1 MCLNTNM
8 VSRLKNGTLA
18 HKDHNFVFK
27 RPLSIVSQTILKIV
41 KALVGTFNKEKM
53 QILQAL

>member
-1 MCLNTNM
+1 MRHL
-8 VSRLKNGTLA
+8 SAK
-18 HKDHNFVFK
+18 KIDNFVFK

-41 KALVGTFNKEKM
+41 KALVGTVNKEKM